1 MATSPHRERLYIQM
15 ITIDTLN
22 RIDETLAAN
31 PKDPYALKELHGV
44 EKTDKQVKK
53 LVKAIRRQRNWI
65 AAREAKLD
73 EMKIELQDLLEASGQ
88 NWMDE
93 DGYARLIPESKRI
106 SYESKAIDALIITQP
121 DVYGCLAAYR
131 RESKIRASVQVK

>member
-1 MATSPHRERLYIQM
+1 M

-22 RIDETLAAN
+22 RIEETLSAN

-73 EMKIELQDLLEASGQ
+73 EMRIQLQDLLEASGQ
-88 NWMDE
+88 NWAD
-93 DGYARLIPESKRI
+93 DVGYARLIPESKRV
-106 SYESKAIDALIITQP
+106 SYESKSIDALIITQP
-121 DVYGCLAAYR
+121 DIYGCLAAYR